1 MAKLLRYGIAAV
13 WLANGLL
20 CKVLHLVPRH
30 EAIVAR
36 ILGPAYAGP
45 LTRLI
50 GMAEIGLG
58 LWVLTGRRPRP
69 TAALQIGLVLTMNA
83 LELWLAPDLLLWGPL
98 NFAFALLFALVVFW
112 WGRLEGEVR
121 SEHREVRVGKKNL
134 ILSAVEESPPLRCNN
149 SDEAVEILRLRSE

>member
-50 GMAEIGLG
+50 GVAEIGLG
-58 LWVLTGRRPRP
+58 LWVLGGRWPRR
-69 TAALQIGLVLTMNA
+69 TAVLQIGLVLTMNA
-83 LELWLAPDLLLWGPL
+83 LELWLAPDLLLWGPFNL
-98 NFAFALLFALVVFW
+98 AFALLFALVVFW
-112 WGRLEGEVR
+112 WGKLEA
-121 SEHREVRVGKKNL
+121 REETSY
-134 ILSAVEESPPLRCNN
+134 SA
-149 SDEAVEILRLRSE
+149 